1 MLEFFRSRIKNNFFF
16 KIFLGLLA
24 LSFGIW
30 GVGDFMGAS
39 TLAPGISVRAGN
51 SEVRTDTLQRRYNFE
66 MDRMRQAMGG
76 RIIDNQVLK
85 QSIMSTLMQDVNRE
99 VIVDA
104 AARDLGLVPSRDLL
118 REQIIAN
125 PAFQQNGQFSQVQF
139 EQTLMNNQLTESGYI
154 QLAERDVRSSLL
166 MQPVMMNAGAPQ
178 FLVDSLFAYRNETRV
193 ADTLLIPSSAM
204 TVQKTATEDELKA
217 VYDKN
222 IAAFTAPE
230 YRKLTVLILG
240 ATDLVKPE
248 SIDDA
253 EVRKFYD
260 DNSSRYRTP
269 EKRRVSHLNLTT
281 KEEADAVRAKAT
293 PGETLE
299 ALAAKTKAGA
309 VIDLGELTPTSPMG
323 TMLPGAFQAK
333 PGEISQP
340 IQSPLGWH
348 LIEVTSL
355 VPETVRSFDEAKD
368 EIRNTIALDKGS
380 DAVYDAST
388 KMEDA
393 LASGTPPD
401 EVAKSIGARAV
412 KIEAMDRDG
421 NDPNGNPIPDL
432 VDPANLI
439 PTAFATAAA
448 KDSRLMDLPTR
459 DGYYVVH
466 VDAITPSAA
475 KPLDTVRTQAV
486 ALWEAE
492 QRQAQAQQIAD
503 KLAAEVGP
511 SALLSSLEAKE
522 KRASYAPLGPL
533 TRFGDGLEVQHIID
547 SSRISPQMLEKLFA
561 AKVGDVF
568 TAPVAGGVM
577 VARLKEINV
586 PVASGNLVAAREQL
600 AQGLKRDIA
609 GDIDDQF
616 LRALAQRYPVEVDQA
631 SIDKIV
637 GAGSQ

>member
-1 MLEFFRSRIKNNFFF
+1 MLEFFRSRIKNNIFF

-30 GVGDFMGAS
+30 GVGDFMGTS
-39 TLAPGISVRAGN
+39 PLAPGISVRAGN

-66 MDRMRQAMGG
+66 LDRLRQAMGG
-76 RIIDNQVLK
+76 RSIDNQVLK
-85 QSIMSTLMQDVNRE
+85 QSVMSTLMQDVNRE
-99 VIVDA
+99 VVVDA
-104 AARDLGLVPSRDLL
+104 AARDLGLVASRDLI
-118 REQIIAN
+118 REQIMTT

-154 QLAERDVRSSLL
+154 QLAEKDMRRSLL
-166 MQPVMMNAGAPQ
+166 MQPLVMNAGAPQ
-178 FLVDSLFAYRNETRV
+178 FLVESLFAYRNETRV
-193 ADTLLIPSSAM
+193 ADTVLVPSSAM
-204 TVQKTATEDELKA
+204 TVQKAPTDDELKA

-230 YRKLTVLILG
+230 YRKLTVLLLA

-248 SIDDA
+248 SLDEA
-253 EVRKFYD
+253 EVKKFYD
-260 DNSSRYRTP
+260 DNSARYRTP
-269 EKRRVSHLNLTT
+269 EKRRVSHLNLTS

-293 PGETLE
+293 PGESLE
-299 ALAAKTKAGA
+299 ALAAKTNAGT

-340 IQSPLGWH
+340 IQSQLGWH
-348 LIEVTSL
+348 LVEVKSL
-355 VPETVRSFDEAKD
+355 VPETVRTFEEAKD

-388 KMEDA
+388 RMEDA

-412 KIEAMDRDG
+412 KIEAIDRDG
-421 NDPNGNPIPDL
+421 NDPSGNSVPGII
-432 VDPANLI
+432 DPQNFI
-439 PTAFATAAA
+439 TTAFATPVA

-459 DGYYVVH
+459 DGYYVIH
-466 VDAITPSAA
+466 VDAITPSAP
-475 KPLDTVRTQAV
+475 KPLDTVRTQVV

-492 QRQAQAQQIAD
+492 QKMAQAQQVAD
-503 KLAAEVGP
+503 KLAADAGP
-511 SALLSSLEAKE
+511 SVQLSALEAKD
-522 KRASYAPLGPL
+522 KRASYAPLGPV

-547 SSRISPQMLEKLFA
+547 STRVSPQLLEKLFN

-568 TAPVAGGVM
+568 TAPVATGVL
-577 VARLKEINV
+577 VARVKEINV
-586 PVASGNLVAAREQL
+586 PVAAGSLQAAREQMAL
-600 AQGLKRDIA
+600 SLRNDI
-609 GDIDDQF
+609 GSDINDQF
-616 LRALAQRYPVEVDQA
+616 LRALTKRYPVEVDQK
-631 SIDKIV
+631 SVDTIV
-637 GAGSQ
+637 GVQ